1 MFRAFLCLIT
11 VPAVVLGFREEPE
24 EAGSPID
31 KVVGLIEEMQKKI
44 EADGVTEQAVFDKYA
59 CWCEETTSRKSHN
72 IGFAMTEIRRLGTLV
87 LNQKGT
93 VSVKEYEIN
102 VLNKQIKENNDA
114 TRQATIIRQK
124 ENTGFQAK
132 KAEMEGTIGSL
143 EKGIMVLSGAG
154 THTASLLAQKGMMS
168 QMAASIKKAVKT
180 LPADGDFSP
189 ENQDM
194 ITKFLQDPGE
204 FYDQKAAKSA
214 SYSPASTTIMGVL
227 KDMYDTFVKNL
238 ESETE
243 TESTAQLHFEDLMA
257 TKEKELASLNAEL
270 KVRTAEHA
278 EALVQVADAS
288 QELDDT
294 TQQMKADIDFF
305 DNTKA
310 ACSAKADEW
319 AERVRARTEEL
330 AGIAKAI
337 EILTSDDAKAL
348 FGKAIKPGV
357 EKTFL
362 QISSESSVSARKG
375 RAYDKLKKIAVDMK
389 SSRVAK
395 IAAKLRATTAG
406 HFDTV
411 IEEINVLLKQIKEEE
426 QADIEHRDWCKDETF
441 KNEQEAARYEYKIGK
456 TEAHEI
462 RLQAELEELES
473 ILSKTIE
480 EITNTNEEIKQ
491 MEDERIAEHEAF
503 LQAKSDDE
511 GAVVLLGKAIESLSS
526 FYRNNPP
533 SAAFLQEPKFGDEDT
548 APDGEFTDKN
558 KSSGENKGIV
568 SILEMLKED
577 LEAEISNGVK
587 NEKEAHGDF
596 ETALGKAKHV
606 LKSLLE
612 KKGNLK
618 QSIIETNANIDEK
631 QKDIDDLNGL
641 LKDEKDYLA
650 EIKPDC
656 DWILAEFPGRREKR
670 AEEMEGLVEAK
681 SMLAG
686 ASAEGEAAVADA
698 GFFIQTGAF
707 LKRH

>member
-1 MFRAFLCLIT
+1 
-11 VPAVVLGFREEPE
+11 VAVYGFQDEPE

-31 KVVGLIEEMQKKI
+31 NVVGLIEEMQKKI

-59 CWCEETTSRKSHN
+59 CWCEETTSRKSYN
-72 IGFAMTEIRRLGTLV
+72 IGFAMKEIRRLGTLV

-93 VSVKEYEIN
+93 VGVKEYEMN

-114 TRQATIIRQK
+114 QRQATTIRQK
-124 ENTGFQAK
+124 ENTEFQAK
-132 KAEMEGTIGSL
+132 KTEMESTIGSL

-154 THTASLLAQKGMMS
+154 THTASLIAQKGMMS

-180 LPADGDFSP
+180 LPADADFSP
-189 ENQDM
+189 EHTDL
-194 ITKFLQDPGE
+194 ITKFLQDPSE

-214 SYSPASTTIMGVL
+214 SYSPASTTIMGIL

-243 TESTAQLHFEDLMA
+243 TESSAQMHFEDLIA
-257 TKEKELASLNAEL
+257 TKSKELASLNAEL

-305 DNTKA
+305 DDTKR

-362 QISSESSVSARKG
+362 QISSENSMSARKG
-375 RAYDKLKKIAVDMK
+375 RAYDKLKKIALDTK
-389 SSRVAK
+389 SARVAK
-395 IAAKLRATTAG
+395 IAAKLRITAEG
-406 HFDTV
+406 HFDAV
-411 IEEINVLLKQIKEEE
+411 IEEIDVLLKQLKEEE
-426 QADIEHRDWCKDETF
+426 KADIEHRDWCKDETF
-441 KNEQEAARYEYKIGK
+441 KNEQEAARYEYKIRK

-462 RLQAELEELES
+462 RLQGQLEELETL
-473 ILSKTIE
+473 LSKTVE
-480 EITNTNEEIKQ
+480 EITNTNEEIQK

-511 GAVVLLGKAIESLSS
+511 GAVKLLKKAIESLSA

-533 SAAFLQEPKFGDEDT
+533 AAFLQNKDPKFGDEDT
-548 APDGEFTDKN
+548 APDATFADKN

-568 SILEMLKED
+568 AILEMLQED
-577 LEAEISNGVK
+577 LEAEISNGIK
-587 NEKEAHGDF
+587 KESEAHGDF
-596 ETALGKAKHV
+596 EGAMKKAKNV

-612 KKGNLK
+612 KKANLK
-618 QSIIETNANIDEK
+618 QSIIDTNANIDEK
-631 QKDIDDLNGL
+631 QKDIEDLNDL
-641 LKDEKDYLA
+641 LTDEKDYLA

-656 DWILAEFPGRREKR
+656 DWILQEFQGRREKR
-670 AEEMEGLVEAK
+670 AEEMEGLVEGKA
-681 SMLAG
+681 MLAG
-686 ASAEGEAAVADA
+686 ASVE
-698 GFFIQTGAF
+698 FIQASAF